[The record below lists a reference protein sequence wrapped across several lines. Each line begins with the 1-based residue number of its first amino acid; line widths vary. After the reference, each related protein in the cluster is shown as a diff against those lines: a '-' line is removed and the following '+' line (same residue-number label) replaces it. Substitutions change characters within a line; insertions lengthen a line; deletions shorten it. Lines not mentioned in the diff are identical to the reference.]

1 MSEKKTAEIKL
12 RIEPSRKAR
21 YQQAAADAE
30 KGLSEWLIDC
40 AEQATWTSQNQKLD
54 GLSLVD
60 NAISSL
66 RDIGAGDSAAV
77 ARLEQLAA
85 DSNPSVAT
93 GEVPTKD
100 RDSDWSGD
108 WKPWGGKA
116 A

>member
-21 YQQAAADAE
+21 YQQAAADE
-30 KGLSEWLIDC
+30 GVGLSEWLVKAAD
-40 AEQATWTSQNQKLD
+40 D
-54 GLSLVD
+54 
-60 NAISSL
+60 SL
-66 RDIGAGDSAAV
+66 RGTTAKIKATDVVVDFATLS
-77 ARLEQLAA
+77 
-85 DSNPSVAT
+85 SSPVAT
-93 GEVPTKD
+93 DEVPTKD

>member
-21 YQQAAADAE
+21 YQQAAADE
-30 KGLSEWLIDC
+30 EIGLSEFIVKAADDRMW
-40 AEQATWTSQNQKLD
+40 AAQNQKID

-93 GEVPTKD
+93 DEVPTKD

-108 WKPWGGKA
+108 WKPWGGSA